1 MEETKN
7 PTNNTEDNWPE
18 NSLPPVHNKRCE
30 VPEIIEVNVSS
41 RRGDI
46 EEEKDLQTEPIFQ
59 VTPSP
64 PGSQLTNT
72 NSSRPVSPSKVSPE
86 IETPEIAPLSS
97 EQALKALLGA
107 NEAARDAL
115 LQAFLYAQ
123 Q

>member
-18 NSLPPVHNKRCE
+18 NSLPPVHLKRVE
-30 VPEIIEVNVSS
+30 VPEIIEVNVSG
-41 RRGDI
+41 RRDG
-46 EEEKDLQTEPIFQ
+46 EERDLQTEPIFQ
-59 VTPSP
+59 QTPSP
-64 PGSQLTNT
+64 LVSQLT

-86 IETPEIAPLSS
+86 LETPTPEIAPLSS

-107 NEAARDAL
+107 NEAAKDAL